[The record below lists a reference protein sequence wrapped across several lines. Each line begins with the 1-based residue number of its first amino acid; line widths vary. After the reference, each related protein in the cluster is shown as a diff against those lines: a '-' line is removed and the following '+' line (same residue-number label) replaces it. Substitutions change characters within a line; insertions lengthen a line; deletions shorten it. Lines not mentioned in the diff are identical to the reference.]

1 MNEIELERHRN
12 NPYQVMDP
20 VTPQRAS
27 QVFGFLTKSRQ
38 SKEPE
43 AAKRARPIPPPS
55 PSEDADSIISD
66 TSIDQVQ
73 RALFTDFDVT
83 PKALRTPR
91 KDGVPTRIPQP
102 AFHRKTPSH
111 DLHTRLSEEVQ
122 LPTRPVSVMSHSTPT
137 EIKDPRN
144 ARPSV
149 LMTSPITKVVVTA
162 SSSTTTD
169 QRTLRGPRAAPKQR
183 SSRRRSAL
191 GELSNS
197 PPPAERDSFSPGPTP
212 RGPKRHTSQGSRSSM
227 DDRPSKRSHTN
238 SLVAGPRY
246 AHKENHSRPSK
257 SDVPSPSTARSRQL
271 LTTAIEHSLK
281 HGQIAGPRKSG
292 GRKSAPQPP
301 DLTDIGRHM
310 LMSDSSVTERRGG
323 GARERTRSRRVEK
336 RS

>member
-1 MNEIELERHRN
+1 MNEIEAALYRN
-12 NPYQVMDP
+12 TPYQVMDP

-38 SKEPE
+38 PKEP
-43 AAKRARPIPPPS
+43 ATAKRNQPIPPHS
-55 PSEDADSIISD
+55 PSETNSITSDASV
-66 TSIDQVQ
+66 DQVQ
-73 RALFTDFDVT
+73 RALFTDFDIT

-91 KDGVPTRIPQP
+91 KDSVPTRIPQP

-111 DLHTRLSEEVQ
+111 DLHTRLSEEIQ
-122 LPTRPVSVMSHSTPT
+122 LPTRPVSVLAHSTPT
-137 EIKDPRN
+137 QIKDPRN

-149 LMTSPITKVVVTA
+149 LMTNTTTKVVATA
-162 SSSTTTD
+162 SSSTTAD
-169 QRTLRGPRAAPKQR
+169 PRTLRGPRAPPKQR

-197 PPPAERDSFSPGPTP
+197 PPPAEKDSFMPGPTP
-212 RGPKRHTSQGSRSSM
+212 RGPKRHTSYGSRSSM
-227 DDRPSKRSHTN
+227 DDRPSKRSHMNTGI
-238 SLVAGPRY
+238 AGPRY
-246 AHKENHSRPSK
+246 AHKENHSRSSK
-257 SDVPSPSTARSRQL
+257 SDAPSPSSARSRQI

-281 HGQIAGPRKSG
+281 HGQISGSRRSG
-292 GRKSAPQPP
+292 GRRSAGQSP

-323 GARERTRSRRVEK
+323 ARERPRSRRVEK